1 MLCAVDVSWAQL
13 ACAKPST
20 HATTTIAMIARL
32 VKRVNIVLILSQ
44 RAAEVYGGDSSKYF
58 RLRSVKAT

>member
-1 MLCAVDVSWAQL
+1 
-13 ACAKPST
+13 
-20 HATTTIAMIARL
+20 MIARL